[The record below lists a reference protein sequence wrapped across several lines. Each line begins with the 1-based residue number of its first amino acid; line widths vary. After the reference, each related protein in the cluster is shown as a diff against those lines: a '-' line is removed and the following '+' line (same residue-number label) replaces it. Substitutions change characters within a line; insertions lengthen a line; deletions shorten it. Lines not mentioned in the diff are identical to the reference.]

1 MKPLAN
7 GRIVLWQGGSL
18 WVFHVPGGPDARPR
32 TDFHAHHALQV
43 TLALEGGFQLHVLD
57 RSIPGPA
64 AMVGADVKHAFEPT
78 GLIALLFIEPE
89 SPAGRAVTGAFLGDA
104 PAAPLAEPWLGA
116 FPARIADAFADG
128 ARDDR
133 RLREIGQ
140 NLIER
145 LGGIAD
151 PPRVDPRV
159 KQAIDWAV
167 EHLDRRPGVSAAAA
181 QVGLSADRMSHLFV
195 EQTGLPF
202 RTYLLWL
209 RMSKAVE
216 SYAAGCSLTE
226 AAHGAGFADSPHF
239 SRTFRRMF
247 GVAAAELRLT

>member
-1 MKPLAN
+1 MTPLAN

-18 WVFHVPGGPDARPR
+18 WIFHVPGGPGAQQQ

-43 TLALEGGFQLHVLD
+43 TLALDGAFQLHIQD
-57 RSIPGPA
+57 RSIAGPA
-64 AMVGADVKHAFEPT
+64 VVVGADARHAFEPI
-78 GLIALLFIEPE
+78 GINALLFIEPE
-89 SPAGRAVTGAFLGDA
+89 SPAGRAVTSTLLRDAPVALLPAELLGDFPAQIAGAFRDA
-104 PAAPLAEPWLGA
+104 
-116 FPARIADAFADG
+116 
-128 ARDDR
+128 ARDDD

-140 NLIER
+140 GLTQK
-145 LGGIAD
+145 LGGVAD
-151 PPRVDPRV
+151 PPRVDARV
-159 KQAIDWAV
+159 EATIDWALA
-167 EHLDRRPGVSAAAA
+167 HLDRGLSVSEAAA

-209 RMSKAVE
+209 RMTNAVE
-216 SYAAGCSLTE
+216 AYAAGRSLTE
-226 AAHGAGFADSPHF
+226 AAHAAGFADSPHF